1 MKVIIAGGGT
11 GGHLFPAVAVGAAI
25 GELEPSSEV
34 LYVGAT
40 NGLEARW
47 LPRQGL
53 PHELL
58 QVRGWTGKDPLTQ
71 LWAIGEF
78 AAAIARA
85 LQLVRRFGADL
96 VVGAGG
102 YASAPVALA
111 AIASRVPLLLL
122 EQNVRP
128 GIANRLLWRM
138 ARKVCVGF
146 PDSAA
151 AFAREQVVV
160 TGNPVRY
167 RVPERA
173 ASDSGPV
180 QILVLGGSSGA
191 HRLNIGVLKAFKIWT
206 KAVIKIVHQTG
217 DADAEAVT
225 KGYQELGRPATV
237 VPFIDDMGSAF
248 SSADLVVARSG
259 AMTVSEVALAGRP
272 AIFVPYPFHRDRQQE
287 LNARVLERRGG
298 ARIVFDDE
306 HLGENLAQQLQE
318 LTADRARLCA
328 MGEASASLAM
338 PDAAATIA
346 GLCRAYARVA
356 PAPAERPS

>member
-11 GGHLFPAVAVGAAI
+11 GGHLFPAVAVGAEIRRRSPA
-25 GELEPSSEV
+25 SAV

-47 LPRQGL
+47 LPAQGL

-58 QVRGWTGKDPLTQ
+58 RVRGWTGKDPLTR
-71 LWAIGEF
+71 LRAVGEF
-78 AAAIARA
+78 AAAVRRARA
-85 LQLVRRFGADL
+85 VIRDFGANL

-111 AIASRVPLLLL
+111 AILMRIPLILL

-128 GIANRLLWRM
+128 GVSNRILWRL

-151 AFAREQVVV
+151 AFAPAKVVV

-167 RVPERA
+167 ELPARSAPDSSVPL
-173 ASDSGPV
+173 

-191 HRLNIGVLKAFKIWT
+191 HRLNIGVLKAFSIWA
-206 KAVIKIVHQTG
+206 KGVIKLTHQTG
-217 DADAEAVT
+217 EADAGMVRDGYEA
-225 KGYQELGRPATV
+225 LGRPATV
-237 VPFIDDMGSAF
+237 VPFIDDMGSALGA
-248 SSADLVVARSG
+248 ADLVVARSG
-259 AMTVSEVALAGRP
+259 AMTVAEVALAGCP

-287 LNARVLERRGG
+287 LNARVIERRGG

-306 HLGENLAQQLQE
+306 QLGANLAKVLGE
-318 LTADRARLCA
+318 LTADRARLRT
-328 MGEASASLAM
+328 MGEAAASVAM
-338 PDAAATIA
+338 PHAAEKIAALCLATVT
-346 GLCRAYARVA
+346 GE
-356 PAPAERPS
+356 ERPG

>member
-1 MKVIIAGGGT
+1 MKVVIAGGGT
-11 GGHLFPAVAVGAAI
+11 GGHLFPAIAVGAEIRRQDAV
-25 GELEPSSEV
+25 SKV

-58 QVRGWTGKDPLTQ
+58 RVRGWTGKGPLTR
-71 LWAIGEF
+71 LRAIGEF
-78 AAAIARA
+78 AAAVQRA
-85 LQLVRRFGADL
+85 LTILRDAHANL

-111 AIASRVPLLLL
+111 AVLLRTPLILL

-128 GIANRLLWRM
+128 GMSNRILWRM

-151 AFAREQVVV
+151 AFPASKVVV

-167 RVPERA
+167 TVHPRRLAA
-173 ASDSGPV
+173 ASEPL

-191 HRLNIGVLKAFKIWT
+191 HRLNIGVLKAFRIWA
-206 KAVIKIVHQTG
+206 KGVIKLTHQTG
-217 DADAEAVT
+217 DADVGMVQE
-225 KGYQELGRPATV
+225 GYRELGRSATV
-237 VPFIDDMGSAF
+237 VPFIEDIGAALGA
-248 SSADLVVARSG
+248 ADLIIARSG
-259 AMTVSEVALAGRP
+259 ANSVTDVAIAGRP

-287 LNARVLERRGG
+287 LNAQVIARRGG
-298 ARIVFDDE
+298 ARIVLDDE
-306 HLGENLAQQLQE
+306 QLGANLAKTLEE
-318 LTADRARLCA
+318 LTADRACLRA
-328 MGEASASLAM
+328 MGERSASLAM
-338 PDAAATIA
+338 PHAAQKIA
-346 GLCRAYARVA
+346 SLCVAIARG
-356 PAPAERPS
+356 EEHSR